1 MARTK
6 HGHKLDSL
14 VLQVGSSFQK
24 TQSGFDTGSRT
35 VKVDVAKAEALRPQ
49 NGTPDYEIR
58 YWDDTN
64 KIVRGNHTHMFLKDS
79 QIVSESNGIA
89 VMSFNFEGLILQNGQ
104 QFNPALKQPYYSPGV
119 RTVSDQL
126 DGVNLEIFLQEITKT
141 YMASDLRALYP
152 LNKIAFPPFE
162 GSELSEL
169 YNKGT
174 ATPLRRPDWHGWT
187 ITNRT
192 YRMAGVLGKLAVFEV
207 NDTYSEHALWS
218 VA

>member
-1 MARTK
+1 MPRKYT
-6 HGHKLDSL
+6 GHKLDAL
-14 VLQVGSSFQK
+14 VLQTGGSFEK

-35 VKVDVAKAEALRPQ
+35 VKCDVEKVAQLVPDI
-49 NGTPDYEIR
+49 GTADYNIR
-58 YWDDTN
+58 YYDAGV
-64 KIVRGNHTHMFLKDS
+64 ISRGPHTHMFLKS
-79 QIVSESNGIA
+79 WTQTSEANGVVSISL
-89 VMSFNFEGLILQNGQ
+89 SFEGLILKHGEL
-104 QFNPALKQPYYSPGV
+104 FNPALKQPYYSPGV